1 MCRRRHVERLMAMKA
16 CTRRSKPVY
25 LYALSLFVMFP
36 KRYFIP
42 VLLFVIGIALIFL
55 DGLLFRNEYSTVS
68 IMGYLLTSTGIM
80 YLLLMLVFRVR
91 SVDYLFLRR
100 MGAFVTGLGLIN
112 VLLMLLNLRITY
124 MILPSLVVITFGLI
138 FAGIGLMILPPYP
151 ISDEELLQL
160 AGRKVNLIAYT
171 IRNAPLARKIGWLVC
186 AILGGWA
193 GQLIVQQFA
202 ALA

>member
-1 MCRRRHVERLMAMKA
+1 
-16 CTRRSKPVY
+16 
-25 LYALSLFVMFP
+25 MFP

-124 MILPSLVVITFGLI
+124 TILPSLVVITFGLI